1 MNMSAENI
9 VVIYHAHCPDGFGA
23 AYAAWKTL
31 GPSAG
36 YIPLPNGTSPPELDP
51 ATRIYILDLSFSR
64 DRMLELHQ
72 RHGADNVM
80 VLDHHVSAQRSIGDL
95 PNCHFDMARSGAII
109 AWEHFHPDQPT
120 PTLLGYVQ
128 DCDLWRWEL
137 DRSRAVSAYIA
148 SVEHDFDQWDR
159 TALEMAADPE
169 PIFRAGEA
177 IERFNRISVERL
189 VVNHHLVTIGDH
201 QVPAVNSPMFNS
213 DIGEALLQRF
223 PEAPFVAI
231 YSNAA
236 DGEQRWSLRSRTGE
250 FDVSQLASQMGGGGH
265 QPAAGFVQRFEPVR
279 VSPPAQP

>member
-1 MNMSAENI
+1 MNMPAENV

-31 GPSAG
+31 GSSAQ
-36 YIPLPNGTSPPELDP
+36 YIPLPNGASPPELDP
-51 ATRIYILDLSFSR
+51 ATRIYVLDLSFSR
-64 DRMLELHQ
+64 DRMLELHR

-95 PNCHFDMARSGAII
+95 PNCYFDMARSGAVI

-120 PTLLGYVQ
+120 PALLRYVQ

-148 SVEHDFDQWDR
+148 SVEHDFERWDR
-159 TALEMAADPE
+159 TALEMTADLE
-169 PIFRAGEA
+169 PIFKAGEA

-189 VVNHHLVTIGDH
+189 VGNHHLVTIGDH
-201 QVPAVNSPMFNS
+201 QVPAVNSPILNS

-265 QPAAGFVQRFEPVR
+265 QPAAGFLQRFEPVR
-279 VSPPAQP
+279 VSPSDQH